1 MEAWVKKCSEL
12 VIENNRLQTMLLK
25 DNSDS
30 DTDNN
35 RIRVL
40 LKDIPQ
46 NDLKSISNPSI
57 VQ

>member
-1 MEAWVKKCSEL
+1 VEAWVKKCSEL

>member
-1 MEAWVKKCSEL
+1 VKKCSEL